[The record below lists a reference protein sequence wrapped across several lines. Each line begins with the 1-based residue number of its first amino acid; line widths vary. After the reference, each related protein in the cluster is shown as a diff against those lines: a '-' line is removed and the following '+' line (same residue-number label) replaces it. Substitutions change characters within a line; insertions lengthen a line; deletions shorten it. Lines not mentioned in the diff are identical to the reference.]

1 MFFDE
6 IKLLVIIIFSSF
18 AFMYIDKYT
27 TMYYLKNFDNL
38 KNSSLYS
45 LYDTSTAGFSKSY
58 VSSAGSIWLIAPF
71 ERLGS

>member
-6 IKLLVIIIFSSF
+6 IILLVIIIYSSF

-38 KNSSLYS
+38 KNISLYS
-45 LYDTSTAGFSKSY
+45 LYDTATY
-58 VSSAGSIWLIAPF
+58 Y
-71 ERLGS
+71 